1 MNRRTPEALAQGVNR
16 LERGNSFFKKG
27 QQLAQEKGLSFNW
40 KLEYVEGVG
49 HNSAKMAPLAAQYIS
64 DYIASNTIRGRWQY
78 PSPPEPELVP
88 ISSPIIARFEEG
100 IGQSTPT
107 VSYGLD
113 ANPPLDFAICIH
125 GGAGVISKSDA
136 VAEQFTQALRDKI
149 RRCHYFAL
157 DDPTRT
163 AVDIAEFAVNMLEN
177 DPLFNAGIGAV
188 FTTDETH
195 ELEASIMD
203 GCKLACGASALL
215 TNVKNPVSLAR
226 KVMEGGKHVWIAGNP
241 GECLAEM
248 ADLELVDSNADFS
261 VPRRLAQ
268 LERAKE
274 LQGVFND
281 HDAGVAS
288 AEEGRQSSQES
299 ILHEVNPVVGTGR
312 LGPDGLNLDDEINTE
327 TVGCVVMRNGHVCAA
342 TSTGGMTNKS
352 SGRIGDTPMI
362 GCGTYANDKT
372 CAVSATGKGI
382 LSCLGLFLDMH

>member
-1 MNRRTPEALAQGVNR
+1 
-16 LERGNSFFKKG
+16 LERGNSFFRKG
-27 QQLAQEKGLSFNW
+27 QQLAQEQGLSFNW

-64 DYIASNTIRGRWQY
+64 DYISSNTVKGKWQY
-78 PSPPEPELVP
+78 PSPPEPGP
-88 ISSPIIARFEEG
+88 ISTPPAVSTAPEAEM
-100 IGQSTPT
+100 QSTPAVTT
-107 VSYGLD
+107 VSSATEG
-113 ANPPLDFAICIH
+113 PPLMDFAICIH
-125 GGAGVISKSDA
+125 GGAGVISKSDT

-149 RRCHYFAL
+149 RRCHYFAC
-157 DDPTRT
+157 DDPSRT
-163 AVDIAEFAVNMLEN
+163 AVDIAEFAVNLLEN

-195 ELEASIMD
+195 ELEASIME
-203 GCKLACGASALL
+203 GSSLACGASALL
-215 TNVKNPVSLAR
+215 TNVKNPISLAR

-241 GECLAEM
+241 GEALAEM
-248 ADLELVDSNADFS
+248 ADLELVESNDEFS

-281 HDAGVAS
+281 HDLGVAS
-288 AEEGRQSSQES
+288 SEEKGEPDKESTVVAES
-299 ILHEVNPVVGTGR
+299 VPVIGTGP

-372 CAVSATGKGI
+372 CAVSATGKGNMQPEQVLCRI
-382 LSCLGLFLDMH
+382 LAH